1 MAAIPSPMNELAG
14 GIASLA
20 TSVATI
26 ENNYLDSDNEQASL
40 GAGMLQAED
49 DVDALQAA
57 VALIETNYT
66 GGANEQA
73 NVGAACLALEARI
86 HTMTKAFTYE
96 DVAAIGGGASGSI
109 DFASN
114 LPVGAIPVGC
124 GVNVTA
130 VFDNINDTASM
141 TIAVG
146 VKSGDTDG
154 YMVAAAADTVCK
166 IGTPGVLLGG
176 LNVGTVTPSIL
187 VDPDVACNTITK
199 GSATAYLT
207 YILAY

>member
-1 MAAIPSPMNELAG
+1 VESRYTGNCG
-14 GIASLA
+14 
-20 TSVATI
+20 
-26 ENNYLDSDNEQASL
+26 EQASV
-40 GAGMLQAED
+40 GAGLVQAET
-49 DVDALQAA
+49 DVDALQTA

-66 GGANEQA
+66 DGANEQA

-86 HTMTKAFTYE
+86 HTMSKAFTYT
-96 DVAAIGGGASGSI
+96 DVAALGGGASGSI

-130 VFDNINDTASM
+130 AFDNVGDTASM